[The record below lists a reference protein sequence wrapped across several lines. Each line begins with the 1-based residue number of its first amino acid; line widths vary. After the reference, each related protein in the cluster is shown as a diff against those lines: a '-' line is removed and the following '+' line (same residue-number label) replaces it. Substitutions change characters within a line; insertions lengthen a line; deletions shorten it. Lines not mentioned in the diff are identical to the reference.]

1 MSDADDT
8 PATPPGEPLARPER
22 IPPPRHGCLTAWL
35 SLDGHDGII
44 FLLPGLCVLAISK
57 DLYVDPLFGTVA
69 IVAAVVGIGGIMLIR
84 LALRGQRR

>member
-8 PATPPGEPLARPER
+8 PVTPGEPLARPER
-22 IPPPRHGCLTAWL
+22 IPPPSAWL
-35 SLDGHDGII
+35 SHGIDGQMGII

-84 LALRGQRR
+84 LALRGQRH

>member
-8 PATPPGEPLARPER
+8 PVTPPGKPLARPER
-22 IPPPRHGCLTAWL
+22 IPPPRHGCLTVL
-35 SLDGHDGII
+35 MVMIGII

-57 DLYVDPLFGTVA
+57 DLHADPLFGTVA
-69 IVAAVVGIGGIMLIR
+69 IVASVVGIGGIMLIR

>member
-8 PATPPGEPLARPER
+8 PVTPGEPLARPER
-22 IPPPRHGCLTAWL
+22 IPPPRHGCLTAL
-35 SLDGHDGII
+35 MVMVGII

-57 DLYVDPLFGTVA
+57 DLYADPLFGTVA
-69 IVAAVVGIGGIMLIR
+69 VIAAVVGIGGIMLIR